1 MHRVNNR
8 LSISVKRLLRMIRE
22 CDPVSV
28 FLFFFVDQFY
38 VVMHSDT
45 QLSVRSRVGGRGVS
59 PALQDHVQIC
69 PDSCR
74 GKMGRVFLLPS
85 PSHHH
90 YQPTPTPPPK
100 PTHPLLIVMGS
111 AAGPDQEARD
121 FFSPSATSLHSTRC
135 LLFCKHEWELPDCL
149 L

>member
-1 MHRVNNR
+1 MRSS
-8 LSISVKRLLRMIRE
+8 LSFFV
-22 CDPVSV
+22 
-28 FLFFFVDQFY
+28 FFVDQFY

-45 QLSVRSRVGGRGVS
+45 QLSVRSRVGWGVS

-85 PSHHH
+85 PSHHHHHHH

-121 FFSPSATSLHSTRC
+121 FFHPRPHDCTVHAACCFVNTSGNCRTACCKTRRTAQR
-135 LLFCKHEWELPDCL
+135 DG
-149 L
+149 